1 MTANIQFNMNTY
13 LSDDDYTLSWLEF
26 GGLPSPGNLGAA
38 IRLEEGSR
46 IGNYYGKRFAGF
58 TDEGQWLF
66 YKADGSAVPPSQI
79 SDEDLTV
86 IGNGVRSEERRV
98 GKEGRS
104 RWWKSGG

>member
-1 MTANIQFNMNTY
+1 MDITANSQFNRMTS
-13 LSDDDYTLSWLEF
+13 LSDDVYTLSWLEF

-79 SDEDLTV
+79 SDEDL
-86 IGNGVRSEERRV
+86 RSEEHTS
-98 GKEGRS
+98 ELQS
-104 RWWKSGG
+104 RGHLVCRLLLA